1 MDLELKDRVVVITGG
16 RKGIG
21 LGIARAFASEV
32 AHVVLTAR
40 TKSEVEKAAAEIKEE
55 YGVKATAVSSD
66 VATVAGCEAVIAAAK
81 AAGGAD
87 IFISNAGTGTDETV
101 ANASDEKWQYFWD
114 LHVMAAVR
122 ISRALALQMEK
133 KGGGAMINIASIC
146 AVQPSA
152 YEPIYNTTKAAL
164 MMFSKCFSNELIAKN
179 IRVNTINPG
188 LIQTPDWESRA
199 QREHV
204 GSDWQSYLDDIAAKL
219 APIKRFA
226 SVKEV
231 AEFCVFLCSP
241 RASYIVGS
249 ALHVDGGWLNTV

>member
-1 MDLELKDRVVVITGG
+1 MDLELKDKVAVITGG
-16 RKGIG
+16 SKGIG
-21 LGIARAFASEV
+21 LGIAHAFAGEGANLV
-32 AHVVLTAR
+32 IAAR
-40 TKSEVEKAAAEIKEE
+40 TKSETDKAAADIRQR
-55 YGVKATAVSSD
+55 YGVRVTPVTSD
-66 VATVAGCEAVIAAAK
+66 VASVEGCKAVIAAAES
-81 AAGGAD
+81 AGGAD

-101 ANASDEKWQYFWD
+101 VNAPDEKWQYFWD
-114 LHVMAAVR
+114 LHVMASVR

-164 MMFSKCFSNELIAKN
+164 MMLSKCLSNELISKN
-179 IRVNTINPG
+179 IRVNTVNPG
-188 LIQTPDWESRA
+188 LIQTPDWEARA
-199 QREHV
+199 QREHQ
-204 GSDWQSYLDDIAAKL
+204 GSNWQSYLDDIAAKL

-231 AEFCVFLCSP
+231 ADFCIFLCSP